1 MITFNL
7 QILVLKNWILVLM
20 NKFITILLFFFL
32 NLSSFSMAE
41 NMVNARTAIVV
52 DYHSDKILY
61 EYEPDIQIYPAS
73 MTKIMTTIIAF
84 DLINKNRLSLDDKFI
99 VSENAWRLSESGYS
113 SMFIMVNDEVS
124 VENLLYGIIIASG
137 NDACVAL
144 AEGIAGSEEIFAE
157 MMNEKAAEIGMS
169 STNFSNSSGINDPEN
184 YSTVRDIALMSKYL
198 IKNYPEFYEWYKEK
212 SFTWD
217 RTGGDP
223 ITQGNRNPLLYKKV
237 GVDGIKTGYLAVEKY
252 SLASTMQKD
261 TRRIIAVGSGFPTK
275 NLRSSQSLKLLN
287 WGFRNSNTYEISKK
301 GETFFEL
308 DAWLGKKNKIKAIPK
323 EDYYITL
330 DKKDIRHFKVYL
342 EYDGP
347 IKTPIQKDQKIAN
360 LIVSKKDEVIK
371 TLPLFASEK
380 VSKVNFFKSLITSLN
395 YLIWGDV

>member
-1 MITFNL
+1 
-7 QILVLKNWILVLM
+7 M
-20 NKFITILLFFFL
+20 NKFIAILLFFSL
-32 NLSSFSMAE
+32 NFTSFSLAE
-41 NMVNARTAIVV
+41 NLVNARTAIVV

-61 EYEPDIQIYPAS
+61 ELDPDAQIYPAS
-73 MTKIMTTIIAF
+73 MTKIMTTIVAF
-84 DLINKNRLSLDDKFI
+84 DLIENKKLSLDDKFI

-124 VENLLYGIIIASG
+124 VEDLLYGIIIASG

-212 SFTWD
+212 TFTWD

-252 SLASTMQKD
+252 SLASSMLKD

-275 NLRSSQSLKLLN
+275 NLRSTQSLKLLN
-287 WGFRNSNTYEISKK
+287 WGFRNTNTYEISKK
-301 GETFFEL
+301 GETYYEL

-323 EDYYITL
+323 EDYYLTL
-330 DKKDIRHFKVYL
+330 DKKNIRHLKVHL
-342 EYDGP
+342 EYEGP

-360 LIVSKKDEVIK
+360 LIVSDKDEIIK
-371 TLPLFASEK
+371 TLPLYASEK